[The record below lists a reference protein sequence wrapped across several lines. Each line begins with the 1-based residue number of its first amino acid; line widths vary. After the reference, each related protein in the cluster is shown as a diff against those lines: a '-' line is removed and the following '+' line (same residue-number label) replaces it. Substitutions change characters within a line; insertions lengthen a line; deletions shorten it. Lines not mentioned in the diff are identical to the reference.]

1 MKYLAFILIFFSTL
15 AFANNGKHYE
25 LAKQFD
31 ELSGAQDKTKLVDSI
46 LPSLIMVMP
55 ELNGNENIIREH
67 LISILSSQEYQD
79 GKIKVYT
86 SIYNEK
92 QLESL
97 IELAKSPAFKLLQDH
112 RYEMNMGFVK
122 SMNEII
128 QRRMPELKAKVNNQK
143 K

>member
-1 MKYLAFILIFFSTL
+1 MKYVAFILIFFSAL
-15 AFANNGKHYE
+15 AFANDSKHYE

-46 LPSLIMVMP
+46 LPNLVINMP
-55 ELNGNENIIREH
+55 ELKGNENIIREH

-79 GKIKVYT
+79 GKINVYM

-97 IELAKSPAFKLLQDH
+97 IELVKSPAFKLLQDH
-112 RYEMNMGFVK
+112 RYEMNIGFIK
-122 SMNEII
+122 NMNEII
-128 QRRMPELKAKVNNQK
+128 QRRMPELEAKVANQK
-143 K
+143 E